1 MPHLTV
7 DHSPGLADL
16 LDLRVFAAEL
26 HRTVLDGSGSA
37 GTCKTLFREA
47 AAARVGHRHGGEAA
61 FVHVEVGLLP
71 GRSEGL
77 KAQLS
82 EDVLALLEKHLSMS
96 TTDAV
101 ICSVQVRDL
110 AGSYRLRTF

>member
-16 LDLRVFAAEL
+16 LDLRVFASEL
-26 HRTVLDGSGSA
+26 HRTVLDGSGST

-71 GRSEGL
+71 GRSDGL

-101 ICSVQVRDL
+101 TCSVQVRDL